1 MRPRPLSMLAAA
13 LGGELRGPDA
23 VASSVVVDSRL
34 ATPGSLFFA
43 LRGAHAD
50 GHDFV
55 DDALDRGAVGAVVA
69 HAVTAGSL
77 VVVPDPGAALLELAG
92 IERSEMDST
101 TVLGVTGANGKTSTK
116 DFAASILETRFR
128 THASP
133 ASFNNEIGLPL
144 TILGAPADTEVL
156 VAEMGAR
163 HPGDVAL
170 LCGVARPHAVV
181 VTNVGVAHMEVFG
194 SWEAIVEASA
204 EPVDALADSGVA
216 ILSADDPVVR
226 AYGARTRAKVLT
238 FGLDGTADVRAQDL
252 RLDESGRA
260 SFELVAGVER
270 ARVELEVPGE
280 HMVQNALAA
289 SACGIALGVSVEECA
304 TALKAA
310 RVSRWRMETFT
321 TSDGVVVVNDAYNAN
336 PDSMAAGLRAARWM
350 ARTGRLAA
358 VLGHMAELGPI
369 ALEEHERLGELV
381 VRIGVDR
388 LVTVGEQAAVIA
400 RAAVREGAL
409 PEDVAAYDSAD
420 DAARDVRSWARP
432 GDVVLVKG
440 SRIAG
445 LERVA
450 EALR

>member
-1 MRPRPLSMLAAA
+1 
-13 LGGELRGPDA
+13 
-23 VASSVVVDSRL
+23 
-34 ATPGSLFFA
+34 
-43 LRGAHAD
+43 
-50 GHDFV
+50 
-55 DDALDRGAVGAVVA
+55 
-69 HAVTAGSL
+69 

-321 TSDGVVVVNDAYNAN
+321 TSDGVV
-336 PDSMAAGLRAARWM
+336 
-350 ARTGRLAA
+350 
-358 VLGHMAELGPI
+358 
-369 ALEEHERLGELV
+369 
-381 VRIGVDR
+381 
-388 LVTVGEQAAVIA
+388 
-400 RAAVREGAL
+400 
-409 PEDVAAYDSAD
+409 
-420 DAARDVRSWARP
+420 
-432 GDVVLVKG
+432 
-440 SRIAG
+440 
-445 LERVA
+445 
-450 EALR
+450 